1 MNEGIAFI
9 ILCTFN
15 FFIQKEYVNGL
26 FHHTHIFYNHFF
38 NFTGIYGFLL
48 FAEQH
53 WNVFASST
61 EDNKTVAV
69 VPVLEPIKYED
80 KHLADIRKMNKEY
93 VFDENEEEIKK
104 NKYNEFYHG
113 LKVDCVNN
121 LNNAKN
127 EVAKL
132 KIKIEQNNACVDD
145 DSCDEETEDVFGYDK
160 LTKELNLFL
169 IEEKRLN
176 DLLNGEE
183 LVKQATKQAA
193 EYVIKLKIDKLK
205 NVFIMEH
212 TPVGNVLMNYD
223 AERETFIYY
232 SDNNVPYKYLDA
244 VCRKFVKQFDCRPI
258 YVDME
263 EEIKLFKEQIEKEK
277 ERLEKEKEILEKE
290 KERLEKEMVIKPL
303 PTVEKKKIFAK
314 FKSYNKES
322 GTGHVN
328 TGAPP
333 KNNISNINSN
343 KKSDEPVILKDK
355 TNRFTYEGKM
365 SNFNF
370 IKKQDKKITNK
381 KLGSSFSDFKKQFL
395 QNK

>member
-15 FFIQKEYVNGL
+15 FCIQKEYVNGL

-38 NFTGIYGFLL
+38 NFTGIYGFML
-48 FAEQH
+48 FVERCLS
-53 WNVFASST
+53 VGSPT
-61 EDNKTVAV
+61 EDNKTIAV
-69 VPVLEPIKYED
+69 LPGIEPIKYED
-80 KHLADIRKMNKEY
+80 KYLADIRKMNDEY
-93 VFDENEEEIKK
+93 VFDENEEKIK
-104 NKYNEFYHG
+104 NEKYNEFYRG

-127 EVAKL
+127 QAT
-132 KIKIEQNNACVDD
+132 KIKNIIDKNNACID
-145 DSCDEETEDVFGYDK
+145 DSSADEETEDVFGYDK

-169 IEEKRLN
+169 NEEKRLN
-176 DLLNGEE
+176 DLINGED
-183 LVKQATKQAA
+183 LVKQAKKQAT
-193 EYVIKLKIDKLK
+193 EYVIKLKIDKFK
-205 NVFIMEH
+205 NGFIIEH

-223 AERETFIYY
+223 ADRETFKYY
-232 SDNNVPYKYLDA
+232 SDNNVPYKYLDV

-263 EEIKLFKEQIEKEK
+263 EEINLFKEQLEKEK
-277 ERLEKEKEILEKE
+277 DLLEKEKEQLEKE
-290 KERLEKEMVIKPL
+290 KVVKPV
-303 PTVEKKKIFAK
+303 TAVEKKKIFAK

-333 KNNISNINSN
+333 KNNISNNNS

-381 KLGSSFSDFKKQFL
+381 KLGCSFSDFKKQFL

>member
-15 FFIQKEYVNGL
+15 FCIQKEYVNVL

-53 WNVFASST
+53 WKVFTSAP

-69 VPVLEPIKYED
+69 LPVLEPIKYGD
-80 KHLADIRKMNKEY
+80 KYLADIRKMNEEY
-93 VFDENEEEIKK
+93 VFDENEEKIK
-104 NKYNEFYHG
+104 NEKYNEFYRG

-121 LNNAKN
+121 INNAKN
-127 EVAKL
+127 QAIKL
-132 KIKIEQNNACVDD
+132 KIKIEQINGCND
-145 DSCDEETEDVFGYDK
+145 DSCDEETEDVFVSDN
-160 LTKELNLFL
+160 LTKELNLIL
-169 IEEKRLN
+169 SDEKRFN
-176 DLLNGEE
+176 DLLNSDD
-183 LVKQATKQAA
+183 LVKQATKQAT

-205 NVFIMEH
+205 NGFIMEY
-212 TPVGNVLMNYD
+212 TPVGNVLMHYD
-223 AERETFIYY
+223 AERETFKYY
-232 SDNNVPYKYLDA
+232 SDNNVPYKYLDV

-263 EEIKLFKEQIEKEK
+263 EEINLFKDQLEKEKDRLEKEK
-277 ERLEKEKEILEKE
+277 ERLEKEKE
-290 KERLEKEMVIKPL
+290 RLEKDMVIKPL

-328 TGAPP
+328 TGVPP
-333 KNNISNINSN
+333 KNNISNNNS

-355 TNRFTYEGKM
+355 TNRYTYEGKT

-381 KLGSSFSDFKKQFL
+381 KLGCSFSDFKKQFL